1 MKMKKIVE
9 QELEPAPEVRKPQ
22 PVAPWMNKVAMNNN
36 RLATIDAEIAR
47 LKQQILNIRRQIQ
60 MKQEEKRKIQNPNNF

>member
-1 MKMKKIVE
+1 MKMKNLVE
-9 QELEPAPEVRKPQ
+9 QELETAPVVKKPQ
-22 PVAPWMNKVAMNNN
+22 PVAPWMNQVAMNRD
-36 RLATIDAEIAR
+36 RLASIDAEIAR